1 MKCEVTLRSL
11 PVSSSGG
18 DIVLGFD
25 LENHKIVKPAASPYS
40 RDQQTSL
47 NIVNPGNDL
56 LKPKIIL
63 GLRRSPIRVQGT
75 MQGTTLQPN
84 SRTPDFSSTGL
95 IYSDYDDTDV
105 NPNIV
110 VNYLNR

>member
-11 PVSSSGG
+11 PVSSSAGG
-18 DIVLGFD
+18 NIVLGFD
-25 LENHKIVKPAASPYS
+25 LGNHKIVKPAASLYS

-75 MQGTTLQPN
+75 TLQPN
-84 SRTPDFSSTGL
+84 TRTPDFASSGL

-105 NPNIV
+105 NPNII